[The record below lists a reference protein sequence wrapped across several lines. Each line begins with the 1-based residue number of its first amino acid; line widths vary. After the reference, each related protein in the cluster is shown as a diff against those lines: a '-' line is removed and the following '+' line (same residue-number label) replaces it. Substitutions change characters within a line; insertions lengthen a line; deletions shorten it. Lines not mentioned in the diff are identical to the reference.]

1 VERDTNLR
9 SSTEVRTEQ
18 PPRTEACAG
27 CEPIG
32 VPRRGDS
39 ESEWVAAARTGDLLA
54 FERLVAR
61 HWASVVRVAQRVLLD
76 YHLAQDVAQ
85 EAMLRCYQRLNRLDP
100 TRPFLPWAR
109 KIARNIA
116 VDRIRRQRLAMTE
129 VLELEPV
136 DLTTCVR
143 ETLGT
148 RADPPDGARVWRAID
163 ELPGDE
169 RRLLYLRYGRG
180 LSIDL
185 IARECGR
192 SSAMVKLLL
201 HKGRIRLADSLI
213 PLAQQGLRNAKPPHL
228 RARKRGGSRSISAN
242 QGFAKYG

>member
-1 VERDTNLR
+1 MQLDTNPR
-9 SSTEVRTEQ
+9 SIENARAEVPSRF
-18 PPRTEACAG
+18 AVVAG
-27 CEPIG
+27 REPVD
-32 VPRRGDS
+32 VPRGRDS
-39 ESEWVAAARTGDLLA
+39 ESEWVQAARSGDLFA

-85 EAMLRCYQRLNRLDP
+85 EAMLRCYQRLSRLDP

-116 VDRIRRQRLAMTE
+116 VDRLRRQRLAMTE
-129 VLELEPV
+129 ALELEPV
-136 DLTTCVR
+136 DITTCVR
-143 ETLGT
+143 ETLGV
-148 RADPPDGARVWRAID
+148 RAEAQDGARVWRAID
-163 ELPGDE
+163 ELPGEE

-192 SSAMVKLLL
+192 SSSMVKLML

-213 PLAQQGLRNAKPPHL
+213 PLARQGLRNAKPPHL
-228 RARKRGGSRSISAN
+228 RRRKRGGSSAMPAN
-242 QGFAKYG
+242 QGLAKYG